1 MSGKNAYRKPSAAK
15 RYVPVI
21 AVAGIV
27 VAIMAGAYLVE
38 PGLGIF
44 RHDDPSQAKGG
55 MPSAVDLAL
64 MYSSIFGRI
73 SEEGFSNATALLQEL
88 DNAYV
93 PESLAYTF
101 SRFNTLLLREI
112 SDFNITGTMIADA
125 IRQYS
130 VGNAG
135 AAGADIT
142 NATWTLDKSNIT
154 LADLASA
161 ADELS
166 KQFKMRSLAPELQ
179 TLLDLIGR
187 YAAEIAD
194 VNSTIEEIESG
205 NLTATYI
212 TLAVGSHELITGG
225 WTHASGVLCAANGT
239 ALPGMPVVVYAGGS
253 AIMATTDASGAF
265 GVTVHASGYSESMA
279 VAAAFLPQ
287 AGYVGCISGEE
298 TILVNHIAPA
308 ITVTLGSGSVLPQ
321 GSFTATVSVDLS
333 RWVHGNFSSALPTVQ
348 GVVVQVSAFGRLSYA
363 YAEGAG
369 GSANAT
375 IMMTVPYGTASGA
388 WDVAVS
394 AVPMGVVGPG
404 EGSSTITVYR
414 MPTAVSLSAPGWAL
428 GGAGIALTGTAQAN
442 GTGLSQARVTAYVSY
457 SGGQTAVVE
466 TITDGS
472 GNFALAVPTGA
483 FTPSG
488 AITMNVQVTPDEDEF
503 AKGTG
508 SAQSYLISPAI
519 LAVPAAALG
528 AIGGG
533 LALRRQRR
541 TESGAAHASGHGAG
555 AGAIAATAA
564 ARAVPPEGTV
574 AGAYARAASWIGS
587 LMGRRIRASETVRE
601 YYSRVEPGL
610 GDARVPFRGLTGML
624 EDALYGLR
632 EVSAP
637 AAKGLFERIRELLG
651 MGKRGSG
658 SGSGSESS
666 GISRNGSGKKNGE
679 ATK

>member
-1 MSGKNAYRKPSAAK
+1 M
-15 RYVPVI
+15 PVI

-38 PGLGIF
+38 PGMGIF

-64 MYSSIFGRI
+64 MYSSIFGQI
-73 SEEGFSNATALLQEL
+73 SEEGFTNATALLQEL
-88 DNAYV
+88 DGAYV

-101 SRFNTLLLREI
+101 ARFNTLLLREI
-112 SDFNITGTMIADA
+112 SDFNVTGTMIADA
-125 IRQYS
+125 ISQYS

-135 AAGADIT
+135 AAGIDIT
-142 NATWTLDKSNIT
+142 NATWTLAKSNIT
-154 LADLASA
+154 LSDLTSA

-179 TLLDLIGR
+179 MLLDLIGR
-187 YAAEIAD
+187 YAEEIAD

-205 NLTATYI
+205 NLTATYM

-225 WTHASGVLCAANGT
+225 WTQAAGVLYAANGT
-239 ALPGMPVVVYAGGS
+239 ALPGMPVAVYAGGS

-265 GVTVHASGYSESMA
+265 SVPVHASGYVESMT

-287 AGYVGCISGEE
+287 AGYVGCISSEE
-298 TILVNHIAPA
+298 TILVNYIAPA
-308 ITVTLGSGSVLPQ
+308 ITVALGSGSVLPQ

-333 RWVHGNFSSALPTVQ
+333 RWVHGNFSCALPTVQ
-348 GVVVQVSAFGRLSYA
+348 GAVVEISAFGRLSYA
-363 YAEGAG
+363 YVEGAG

-375 IMMTVPYGTASGA
+375 ITLTVPYGTASGS
-388 WDVAVS
+388 WDVTVS
-394 AVPMGVVGPG
+394 VVPMGVVGPG
-404 EGSSTITVYR
+404 EGSSNMTVYR
-414 MPTAVSLSAPGWAL
+414 MPTAVSLSAPWWAL
-428 GGAGIALTGTAQAN
+428 GGTGIALTGTAQAN

-466 TITDGS
+466 AITDGS
-472 GNFALAVPTGA
+472 GNFALVVPTGA
-483 FTPSG
+483 LTPSG

-541 TESGAAHASGHGAG
+541 TESGAGQPSSQA
-555 AGAIAATAA
+555 AGAIAATGAA
-564 ARAVPPEGTV
+564 GAMPPEGTV

-610 GDARVPFRGLTGML
+610 GEARAPFRGLTGML

-637 AAKGLFERIRELLG
+637 AAKGLLERIRELLG
-651 MGKRGSG
+651 MGKGGSGNGSG
-658 SGSGSESS
+658 SSGMNGSGSS
-666 GISRNGSGKKNGE
+666 GGNKNG
-679 ATK
+679 TSHK

>member
-15 RYVPVI
+15 RYAPVI

-44 RHDDPSQAKGG
+44 RHDDPSKAKGG

-64 MYSSIFGRI
+64 MYSSIFGHI

-88 DNAYV
+88 DSAYA

-112 SDFNITGTMIADA
+112 SDFNITGTMIEDA
-125 IRQYS
+125 IRQCS

-142 NATWTLDKSNIT
+142 NATWTLAKSNIT

-166 KQFKMRSLAPELQ
+166 KQFRMRSLAPELQ
-179 TLLDLIGR
+179 MLLDLIGR

-225 WTHASGVLCAANGT
+225 WTQASGVLCAANGT
-239 ALPGMPVVVYAGGS
+239 ALPGMPVAVYAGGS
-253 AIMATTDASGAF
+253 AIMATTD
-265 GVTVHASGYSESMA
+265 ASGYSESMA

-287 AGYVGCISGEE
+287 PGYVGCISGEE

-308 ITVTLGSGSVLPQ
+308 IAVALGSGSVLPQ

-333 RWVHGNFSSALPTVQ
+333 RWVHGNFSCALPTVQ

-363 YAEGAG
+363 YAYAEGAG
-369 GSANAT
+369 GPANAT
-375 IMMTVPYGTASGA
+375 ITLTVPYGTASGS

-404 EGSSTITVYR
+404 EGSSPITVYR

-428 GGAGIALTGTAQAN
+428 GGTGIALTGTAQTN

-472 GNFALAVPTGA
+472 GGFALAVPTGA

-488 AITMNVQVTPDEDEF
+488 AVAMNVQVTPDEDEF
-503 AKGTG
+503 ARGTG

-533 LALRRQRR
+533 LVLRRQRR
-541 TESGAAHASGHGAG
+541 TESGAAQASGQAAG

-610 GDARVPFRGLTGML
+610 GEARVPFRGLTGML

-637 AAKGLFERIRELLG
+637 AAKGLFERVRELLG
-651 MGKRGSG
+651 MGKSGSG
-658 SGSGSESS
+658 SGSGSS
-666 GISRNGSGKKNGE
+666 GISRNGSGSGNRNRNGD